1 MYRKQVYQFEMI
13 TQVRIFI
20 YDNIVI
26 DTILCQR
33 FILSQYTQGT
43 ICTIQCNLM
52 QSNTKS
58 TFTKLTML
66 LVIVG
71 EHCWKFQLYVLLRS
85 YLKVVVY
92 WTTLYWEMFAIISHL
107 RARRGQNIRN
117 SSQYNIVQ
125 YNTTSNYNLNVKTY
139 HLINTGVTMST
150 KLNIVG
156 MIKVD
161 VVAEQLLIDCTAVP
175 NQKAKS

>member
-1 MYRKQVYQFEMI
+1 
-13 TQVRIFI
+13 
-20 YDNIVI
+20 
-26 DTILCQR
+26 
-33 FILSQYTQGT
+33 
-43 ICTIQCNLM
+43 
-52 QSNTKS
+52 
-58 TFTKLTML
+58 
-66 LVIVG
+66 
-71 EHCWKFQLYVLLRS
+71 
-85 YLKVVVY
+85 
-92 WTTLYWEMFAIISHL
+92 MFAIISHL